1 MITTKIRTHAIVLW
15 DGTKFQITRW
25 QYEFYKQEVQLKKH
39 NEFITIEDLDTREIV
54 FEGRC
59 SEIKRFEEKR
69 SSAITED
76 IRLVC
81 WYGNKHRISEEC
93 KCYDKFNCW
102 AWRFK
107 KWAKVNYPNVFYDSD
122 LTIEMQ
128 DVFIEHLES
137 NKRDFM
143 HEQW

>member
-39 NEFITIEDLDTREIV
+39 NEFITIEDIDTREIV

-59 SEIKRFEEKR
+59 SEIKRFQEKNNNA
-69 SSAITED
+69 STED

-81 WYGNKHRISEEC
+81 WYGNKHAIQEEC
-93 KCYDKFNCW
+93 KCYDKFKCW

-122 LTIEMQ
+122 LTTEMQ
-128 DVFIEHLES
+128 DAFIEHYKTSSLFAI
-137 NKRDFM
+137 KT
-143 HEQW
+143 